1 MDRVLKPGADL
12 IFRHGR
18 AALWGMLA
26 LMCGALLAL
35 LSPLEVLLLGMLV
48 GVAVGSLYE
57 PLVGVGAGLLIGP
70 LRAWLAIFTPQI
82 PDQLGQLLF
91 LMGVAGWGV
100 RGLLRRDLRLTLEP
114 LSALLLLFLGA
125 GLLSL
130 WSPVDVWAG
139 FTEWAKWAQ
148 ILLALWVV
156 DARLREPGGHRRAAA
171 MVVVLGSVGV
181 WQGALGVWQHTLCGD
196 GPIHFMI
203 APGVY
208 RAYGTFMQPNPFGGF
223 LGLLAALLLGLALV
237 AGWDA
242 ATARRWPAWWMWAA
256 GAAALVMAGGL
267 YGSWSRGAWM
277 GFGAALALMA
287 ALLPRRSLWGVAL
300 VIALGI
306 GGLLLASANVLPASI
321 AARLTD
327 FVAYA
332 RFEDVRGIGVNDAN
346 YAVLERMAHWQAAL
360 GMWQDHFWTGVG
372 IGNYEAAYPF
382 YRLVNWPYALGH
394 AHNIYLN
401 LLAET
406 GVIGLGAYLVLA
418 AAIYARLWQ
427 AIRQL
432 SGWTRG
438 LALGLAGAWTQLH
451 VHNLVDNL
459 YVNNI
464 HLHIGVLLAL
474 TAWLGLRA
482 SQRAANTPQV

>member
-26 LMCGALLAL
+26 LTCGALLAL
-35 LSPLEVLLLGMLV
+35 LSPLEVLLLGTLV
-48 GVAVGSLYE
+48 GVAVGSLSE

-91 LMGVAGWGV
+91 LLGVAGWGV
-100 RGLLRRDLRLTLEP
+100 RGLLRRDLRLPLEP
-114 LSALLLLFLGA
+114 LSAPLLLFLGA

-156 DARLREPGGHRRAAA
+156 GARLREPGGHRRAAA
-171 MVVVLGSVGV
+171 MVVVLGGVGV
-181 WQGALGVWQHTLCGD
+181 WQGALGVWQHTLRGD

-300 VIALGI
+300 VIALGS

-372 IGNYEAAYPF
+372 IGNYEAAYPL

-406 GVIGLGAYLVLA
+406 GVVGLGAYLVLA

-438 LALGLAGAWTQLH
+438 LALGLAGAWMQLH

-474 TAWLGLRA
+474 TAWVGLRA
-482 SQRAANTPQV
+482 SQRAASTSQI